1 MLTTRNPAPEA
12 VRLPRAP
19 EPGWHSATA
28 FEIDPPPRPNSFA
41 IPAGFSS
48 RSSALPIIAAL
59 ALVTGAMAA
68 AAGHLAP
75 ALFGSKGH
83 AIETAAI
90 AQARAMLAAPPP
102 SPESGEATAFAPAP
116 VAQPPEV
123 VEPPKVAGIDAMA
136 TPAAPPVTP
145 SPALPAPAGADAHR
159 SAEDTYAG
167 LWVPHQRACSPR
179 PNQKGYLPAL
189 IQHDGAWAGETSCAF
204 SNIRRMGRSW
214 TVSATCA
221 DTRSNWK
228 TNVTLTVNRDRLI
241 WKSSRGTQ
249 VYMRCSAEAQQ
260 AGRIQSRV

>member
-59 ALVTGAMAA
+59 ALMTGAMAA

-83 AIETAAI
+83 ATETAAI
-90 AQARAMLAAPPP
+90 AQARALLAAAPPP
-102 SPESGEATAFAPAP
+102 EWGEAAAPAP
-116 VAQPPEV
+116 HPPEAAA
-123 VEPPKVAGIDAMA
+123 PPKVAAVDDAA
-136 TPAAPPVTP
+136 TPAVPPAPP
-145 SPALPAPAGADAHR
+145 SPAPPGPAAADAVR
-159 SAEDTYAG
+159 GAEETYAG

-179 PNQKGYLPAL
+179 LNQKGYLPAL

-204 SNIRRMGRSW
+204 SNIRRTGRSW
-214 TVSATCA
+214 NVSATCA
-221 DTRSNWK
+221 DTRSSWK
-228 TNVTLTVNRDRLI
+228 TNVTLTLNRDRLI

-249 VYMRCSAEAQQ
+249 VYVRCSAEALQ